1 MEGVATQT
9 SRFADRAREART
21 DRTPQARTDRPPPAP
36 TVLFLI
42 SDTGA
47 GHRRAAEAIIEAMT
61 QRDPPVRAVLCDP
74 LLGPAAGR
82 SLRWLAGLYG
92 PAVRVTPWLWGA
104 AYYVSNSRP
113 AMFLLWR
120 TSFSPANRVVRAQV
134 AATRP
139 AAIVS
144 CHPLTGRA
152 AMLAARRDP
161 DRRVP
166 VVTVVTDLAAV
177 HASWRAPLADL
188 LIVPTAAAR
197 ARCVASGVPAV
208 RCADSGLPVDA
219 RARAGRLTAAARAS
233 LRRSLGLP
241 EHGFVVLLGGGGEGC
256 GRLARRAA
264 AILRRLGDVHVVAA
278 CGRNDRARGKLA
290 RLAGPRLTVLDY
302 VDNFTDWLR
311 CADVAI
317 TKAGPGVI
325 AEAACCGTPLLLT
338 SHLPGQE
345 RGNAALV
352 VRAGAGQTVRGI
364 RGMARALAQLR
375 AAPQRLAAMQAATH
389 GLARPGAA
397 AAVAEVIAGLARAR
411 DRAAPGGSPAAESA
425 LAAVSAAS
433 ATVSAGSPAGVAR
446 AGRRM
451 SR

>member
-1 MEGVATQT
+1 MTTRPPLLRQHGGVATQT
-9 SRFADRAREART
+9 SQLADRAPEART
-21 DRTPQARTDRPPPAP
+21 GRAPEAR
-36 TVLFLI
+36 TVLFLF

-47 GHRRAAEAIIEAMT
+47 GHRRAVDAIIEAMAV
-61 QRDPPVRAVLCDP
+61 RDPQVRAVRCDP
-74 LLGPAAGR
+74 LLGPAAAR

-92 PAVRVTPWLWGA
+92 PAVRWAPWLWGA
-104 AYYVSNSRP
+104 GYYVSNSRP
-113 AMFLLWR
+113 VMSLLWR
-120 TSFSPANRVVRAQV
+120 TTFSPANRVVRAQV

-152 AMLAARRDP
+152 AMRAARKDP
-161 DRRVP
+161 ARRVP
-166 VVTVVTDLAAV
+166 VATVVTDLACV
-177 HASWRAPLADL
+177 HASWRVPQTDL

-197 ARCVASGVPAV
+197 ARCVASGVPPF

-219 RARAGRLTAAARAS
+219 SAQAGRLTAAARAS

-241 EHGFVVLLGGGGEGC
+241 EHGFVVLLAGGGEGC

-278 CGRNDRARGKLA
+278 CGRNDSARTTLA

-311 CADVAI
+311 CADIAI

-364 RGMARALAQLR
+364 GGMTRALALLR
-375 AAPQRLAAMQAATH
+375 SAPGRLAAMQAASSA
-389 GLARPGAA
+389 LARPGAA
-397 AAVAEVIAGLARAR
+397 AAVADAIAGLAAGAPSRRRPAELTRA
-411 DRAAPGGSPAAESA
+411 DQ
-425 LAAVSAAS
+425 
-433 ATVSAGSPAGVAR
+433 ATLR
-446 AGRRM
+446 
-451 SR
+451 